1 MKSKA
6 LKNSARALRLAFN
19 YNGLGV
25 AYACARV
32 YTQITHAL
40 STGRAWQR
48 APRHRALVGGV

>member
-6 LKNSARALRLAFN
+6 LKNSARALHFVFD
-19 YNGLGV
+19 YKGLGV

-40 STGRAWQR
+40 STGRACQR
-48 APRHRALVGGV
+48 APRHRALVGSV